1 MNTKGFQSLA
11 IAAALYCTGLTSVA
25 HADNVVLPPGTILQA
40 GSTNLVAGTV
50 VVNPD
55 GSFSLEGQQQGG
67 LFNGAA
73 VWDLAWDLTLNQD
86 PSIAG
91 TLTLRNLTT
100 TTRNFNLFF
109 QLPVSPAFSPSL
121 FGGSISATAFDD
133 SGDSVLALTPNSSA
147 PSIYRGQIDGSTVLS
162 LFAASLQCLP
172 SGPHC
177 SAGGSESDGLPGPT
191 NPGPGVAS
199 NIGLLLNFTLTPGD
213 RAVFDVNFTVEP
225 TATPV
230 PLPAGLPLLLAGI
243 GALGALR
250 RRRNGDSP
258 R

>member
-1 MNTKGFQSLA
+1 MNTNGLRALA
-11 IAAALYCTGLTSVA
+11 IGATLYCTGLATVA
-25 HADNVVLPPGTILQA
+25 HAENVALPPGTILQA
-40 GSTNLVAGTV
+40 GTTNLVAGTV
-50 VVNPD
+50 IANPD

-67 LFNGAA
+67 SFNGGA

-109 QLPVSPAFSPSL
+109 QLPVAPAFSPSV
-121 FGGSISATAFDD
+121 FGGSITATAFDD
-133 SGDSVLALTPNSSA
+133 NGDASLGLTPIAAS

-172 SGPHC
+172 SAPHC
-177 SAGGSESDGLPGPT
+177 SAGGTESDGLHGLT
-191 NPGPGVAS
+191 NAGPGVAS
-199 NIGLLLNFTLTPGD
+199 NIGLLLSFSLTPGD

-225 TATPV
+225 VAPM
-230 PLPAGLPLLLAGI
+230 PLPAAFPLLLAGL
-243 GALGALR
+243 GAFGALR
-250 RRRNGDSP
+250 RKETGTVP
-258 R
+258 VC